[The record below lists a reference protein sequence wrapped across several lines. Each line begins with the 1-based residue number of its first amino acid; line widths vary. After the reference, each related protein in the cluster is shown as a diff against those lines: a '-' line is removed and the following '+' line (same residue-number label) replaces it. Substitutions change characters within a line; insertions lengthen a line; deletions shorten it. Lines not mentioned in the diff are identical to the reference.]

1 MTGPR
6 SAKPPGR
13 PPAARSTPAPPADR
27 VEIRI
32 APVPGPNGPV
42 RPTEFVLH
50 LADNRGVQELKSENG
65 AVRVL
70 PGDYWLTGWTVTI
83 PDAQGRRW
91 KARGGV
97 LGTPPLSTH
106 VPARRGRPVEI
117 RLGTPLATAVVP
129 TIKGR
134 TANFV
139 MTFVGTLGD
148 RCYQV
153 SLDDGKP
160 PLPHMKILDEHG
172 QLVERVD
179 FCFGCSFLCR
189 LTWKVPQGLSGT
201 FRAVPEVD
209 FGPIAVMTGSG
220 TEFTI
225 APNASD
231 EEWLAVG
238 RPAPEFTLADA
249 ERGASVSLSSLRGHP
264 VALNFF
270 CGCQWCEAVAQ
281 QWAKNP
287 ALPDGTQV
295 VAILNDASLTTPAAI
310 RKFRERTGFQAM
322 ILADPDQKA
331 TTLYDA
337 SGCPRV
343 WVLDAEG
350 TLRHVN
356 ASRTDPAEQIVREA
370 AEALAA
376 KPAAVGAAPAQSQVS
391 QAR

>member
-1 MTGPR
+1 
-6 SAKPPGR
+6 
-13 PPAARSTPAPPADR
+13 
-27 VEIRI
+27 
-32 APVPGPNGPV
+32 
-42 RPTEFVLH
+42 
-50 LADNRGVQELKSENG
+50 
-65 AVRVL
+65 
-70 PGDYWLTGWTVTI
+70 
-83 PDAQGRRW
+83 
-91 KARGGV
+91 

-209 FGPIAVMTGSG
+209 FGPIAVVTGSG

-231 EEWLAVG
+231 AEWLAVG
-238 RPAPEFTLADA
+238 RPAPEFALVDA

-270 CGCQWCEAVAQ
+270 CGCPWCEAVAQ
-281 QWAKNP
+281 QWAKSP

-310 RKFRERTGFQAM
+310 RKFRERTGFRGM

-356 ASRTDPAEQIVREA
+356 ASRIDPAEQIVREA

-376 KPAAVGAAPAQSQVS
+376 KPAAAGAAPAQSQVS